1 MLPHRYSVA
10 SVDSSSYQPS
20 SRSSS
25 SSNGRLTPAST
36 RLSVRIP
43 SNAPFIPS
51 LSNPEPRPGSSL
63 SGDWSDADPR
73 AAAEGGEADEWADE
87 EGERERRS
95 SSLDGAEESIRAQK
109 TPIASTSHIPY
120 GVRSSPR
127 HDDHDS
133 EPPRTPIT
141 FPPAGS
147 SSSPQQHSRIDSAS
161 SSSIPTDHA
170 RDSFPSSEES
180 GGFGLGFP
188 DSTLSQ
194 RSRLMQIRS
203 IDNMRE
209 RAEEGMTSE
218 EDEETRR
225 WKDSQRQMAHAA
237 LSRIEDRAQV
247 PSQDLPFPS
256 LTDVPPPVAD
266 VPSYAPPGSTAA
278 PHVRIRPDA
287 PSLASTASR
296 PDSAVSPRSSALSTA
311 TSNSSTLSL
320 PSTPPV
326 DLTLPNRP
334 NGTFVSVASGPMALL
349 AADSSHSSGRP
360 QSRGGP
366 RTFLSNLLTR
376 SPRSPNLS
384 PSIPSASSSP
394 STSPDLAAPRSP
406 SAPTGFQNPSV
417 GSLQSSEGIHSRS
430 NSMPTVASPSRMSSE
445 VSTRERRELESSPRR
460 TPRNIAATTL
470 AGLARSSS
478 LRAPSSPSMIT
489 TSSSTSHQLS
499 NSSSHLPPGGPFQFG
514 ARPSTSPAP
523 TVGFAALPL
532 PTSPDMAPP
541 PPPATLKSI
550 GLSLVPLTQPL
561 SLSRNAQPLCG
572 ALLDDKYLLIG
583 TSAGLDFIPLPLP
596 GSLPMP
602 QHGTKKRKET
612 RKPITLI
619 KRTRFKEL
627 AVLSERSNILL
638 AIAGRNDHIRVY
650 ALDGIRAMIEK
661 KMQEVDI
668 KDGYPIIQDAVI
680 LTGTPSSNSKGKARA
695 TPSNSTSTSSS
706 ASAAPSSSRPQST
719 FPPQQPPLPTS
730 SYRFPLTS
738 SPPDYSD
745 TAPSARRRPPSVHQ
759 ATSGSLYAP
768 ASSSSSSPVRSP
780 ARSNS
785 ATSGSFVRA
794 IPTNPTSARG
804 SISSQITATPGSP
817 RSLRGSKSREFVAS
831 RRSSSATVQRRRSRA
846 DLNVPPLP
854 SSRRG
859 SLVSLEPGQSQSASV
874 LDGRSEAAGEGEESE
889 VLHTDVYERP
899 SVPSSSLLPN
909 RRPSATSNSGG
920 TTGSTLH
927 PSPIRKLEA
936 RAATQPQT
944 PLHRSPTADLA
955 EFLRH
960 SGPEMYSREMDRT
973 IASSRSG
980 MAGRSN
986 SVTASLM
993 QMGSEAQLSQKPQT
1007 SGTLERSHSLQRP
1020 ATTSRLREPSAIR
1033 QQGDQEDDEDLELLQ
1048 SPAASFANSRR
1059 RSSLNDPNRPQARSP
1074 TSRRLGL
1081 NERSPVL
1088 ELAGFI
1094 RQTGPN
1100 DHPAHSPPSA
1110 SRRSSASRPA
1120 PREAYNPRLG
1130 RGEKSPSMELAA
1142 MLKETGPEDV
1152 SPGSS
1157 PVQRFS
1163 TLPRQQQQPSVHSQ
1177 RSLGRSRNED
1187 LADFSDPFVGARRG
1201 SAASLVPPRP
1211 SPRSGSPTRPDPPRR
1226 ASSHRLVAR
1235 SAVATPPEELA
1246 DETDSEVPMHR
1257 KNTRQT
1263 LIEAIVSGPP
1273 TASTSSGLG
1282 ISSSM
1287 TSMPDS
1293 NGGSPRSNKRWT
1305 MSGMFNRPATSSGV
1319 PSVDGH
1325 YPRPLLNRPTTAA
1338 SPQNNDPHSI
1348 DRRRS
1353 SAQWEVVSHPDRP
1366 AESAQPTPPS
1376 SSPPQLAPTAES
1388 SSAPFDSKRRP
1399 EQSLHPTETPQLAP
1413 GSQAPPDAHPA
1424 NSASPLE
1431 YVKLART
1438 KGARLLR
1445 AVETKKRTYLAV
1457 LCGEDG
1463 ERIELFTGS
1472 RSISLSLNRT
1482 FVLPETPRTIE
1493 FQLQGDDLVDIYLI
1507 YPESIFALEP
1517 ATVRVREVGVGRGE
1531 RRARREQER
1540 RMQDVSAS
1548 TVTEDVRA
1556 PSLHSALHPADPALQ
1571 EAQNDPPMGD
1581 DEPPAPEDFTIDIS
1595 DVSPLQSPSPLPVPR
1610 DAALPPFSTAD
1621 PQPATPAYLAA
1632 AGAPSAT
1639 HGAPRPPAPP
1649 RPLKPSI
1656 PYTTFQQLPFVP
1668 PVPSSVLS
1676 SAWTIPPLYTDVVAG
1691 SPAPHSPSLDD
1702 SAFPHPSI
1710 TATGGSGSPS
1720 ANGHD
1725 PAAGRPFGA
1734 EDLPLLSPISLLGGA
1749 ALRANGPPGL
1759 FFVSKGKSLTS
1770 IVTADGKSIIKRPLV
1785 WSHEKLTTGDESTEI
1800 HQRIELLVVGG
1811 TKTVVV
1817 KVGASDVKAIA
1828 VEGSPSTNPFSSAVS
1843 ASPTSSR
1850 PVIQFLSTHSASQQL
1865 LFAQTVGQ
1873 SWTIQCLAST
1883 SS

>member
-1 MLPHRYSVA
+1 MLPNRYSVA

-43 SNAPFIPS
+43 PNAPFIPS

-63 SGDWSDADPR
+63 SGDWSDADPT
-73 AAAEGGEADEWADE
+73 AVAEGGEADEWADG
-87 EGERERRS
+87 EGERERGS
-95 SSLDGAEESIRAQK
+95 SSLDGADESIRAQK
-109 TPIASTSHIPY
+109 TPIASTSCLPY
-120 GVRSSPR
+120 GARPPPR
-127 HDDHDS
+127 HDDHAD

-141 FPPAGS
+141 FPSADS
-147 SSSPQQHSRIDSAS
+147 SSSPQQHSRLDSISS

-170 RDSFPSSEES
+170 RDSFPSSEEC
-180 GGFGLGFP
+180 GGFGLGSS

-194 RSRLMQIRS
+194 QARLMQIRS
-203 IDNMRE
+203 NENMRE
-209 RAEEGMTSE
+209 RAEEGLTSE

-225 WKDSQRQMAHAA
+225 WKDDQRQMAHAA
-237 LSRIEDRAQV
+237 LSRIEERAQV
-247 PSQDLPFPS
+247 PAQDLPFPS
-256 LTDVPPPVAD
+256 FTEVPPPRTPPPVTD
-266 VPSYAPPGSTAA
+266 VPSYAAPTAA
-278 PHVRIRPDA
+278 PHLRIRPDA

-296 PDSAVSPRSSALSTA
+296 PGSAVSPRSSALSTA

-326 DLTLPNRP
+326 DLMLPNRP
-334 NGTFVSVASGPMALL
+334 TGTFVSVASGPMALL
-349 AADSSHSSGRP
+349 AADSSHPSGRP
-360 QSRGGP
+360 QSRGGA
-366 RTFLSNLLTR
+366 RTFLSNLLSR

-384 PSIPSASSSP
+384 PRISSSSSSP

-430 NSMPTVASPSRMSSE
+430 NSMPIVASPSRISSE
-445 VSTRERRELESSPRR
+445 ISTRERSELESSPRR
-460 TPRNIAATTL
+460 APRNTAAATLT
-470 AGLARSSS
+470 GLARSNS

-489 TSSSTSHQLS
+489 ASSSASQQM
-499 NSSSHLPPGGPFQFG
+499 SSSRSHLPPGGPFQSG
-514 ARPSTSPAP
+514 ARPSTSPVP
-523 TVGFAALPL
+523 TVGLATLPL
-532 PTSPDMAPP
+532 PTSPVRAPP

-550 GLSLVPLTQPL
+550 GLSLVPLTPPL

-627 AVLSERSNILL
+627 AVLNERSNILL

-680 LTGTPSSNSKGKARA
+680 LAGTPSANSKGKARA
-695 TPSNSTSTSSS
+695 TPSTSTSSS
-706 ASAAPSSSRPQST
+706 SSSAPSSSRPRTT
-719 FPPQQPPLPTS
+719 FPPQQPPVPSS

-738 SPPDYSD
+738 PPPDYTD
-745 TAPSARRRPPSVHQ
+745 AAPSARRRSPSLHR
-759 ATSGSLYAP
+759 AASGLLYAP
-768 ASSSSSSPVRSP
+768 ISPSSSSPVRSTG
-780 ARSNS
+780 RSNS
-785 ATSGSFVRA
+785 IASGSFVRA
-794 IPTNPTSARG
+794 VPTNPTSARG
-804 SISSQITATPGSP
+804 SVSSQMTATPGTP

-831 RRSSSATVQRRRSRA
+831 RRSSIATVQRRRSRA
-846 DLNVPPLP
+846 DLNASPPP
-854 SSRRG
+854 STRRN
-859 SLVSLEPGQSQSASV
+859 SFALLEPAPSQSASA
-874 LDGRSEAAGEGEESE
+874 LDGRSEAAGAGEECE
-889 VLHTDVYERP
+889 VLHTNVDERP
-899 SVPSSSLLPN
+899 SVPSSSLLPD
-909 RRPSATSNSGG
+909 RRPSVTSDSGG
-920 TTGSTLH
+920 TTESTLH
-927 PSPIRKLEA
+927 PSPIRKLEP
-936 RAATQPQT
+936 RAAIQPQT

-955 EFLRH
+955 EFLRQ
-960 SGPEMYSREMDRT
+960 SGPETYIPGMERA
-973 IASSRSG
+973 IASSRRG
-980 MAGRSN
+980 IVGRS
-986 SVTASLM
+986 SSATASLM
-993 QMGSEAQLSQKPQT
+993 QLGSEKPQT
-1007 SGTLERSHSLQRP
+1007 SGTSERSHSLQRP
-1020 ATTSRLREPSAIR
+1020 ATTSRLRDTSAIR
-1033 QQGDQEDDEDLELLQ
+1033 QRGDEEDGEDLELLQ
-1048 SPAASFANSRR
+1048 SPAASSATSRR
-1059 RSSLNDPNRPQARSP
+1059 RSSLNNPNRPQARPP

-1094 RQTGPN
+1094 RQTGP
-1100 DHPAHSPPSA
+1100 DDLPAHSPPSA
-1110 SRRSSASRPA
+1110 SRRSSASRLA

-1152 SPGSS
+1152 SPVSS

-1163 TLPRQQQQPSVHSQ
+1163 TLPRQQQQPSAHSE
-1177 RSLGRSRNED
+1177 RSLSRSRNTS
-1187 LADFSDPFVGARRG
+1187 LNGFSDPFAGARRG
-1201 SAASLVPPRP
+1201 SAASSVPSGP
-1211 SPRSGSPTRPDPPRR
+1211 SPHPGSPTRPGPPRR
-1226 ASSHRLVAR
+1226 TSSHGLVAR
-1235 SAVATPPEELA
+1235 SAVAAPLEELT
-1246 DETDSEVPMHR
+1246 DDTDSEFPKHR
-1257 KNTRQT
+1257 KNSRQT
-1263 LIEAIVSGPP
+1263 LVEAIVDGPP
-1273 TASTSSGLG
+1273 IASTSSGLG

-1287 TSMPDS
+1287 SSMPNS
-1293 NGGSPRSNKRWT
+1293 NGGSPRANKRWT

-1325 YPRPLLNRPTTAA
+1325 YSSPLLNRPTGSA
-1338 SPQNNDPHSI
+1338 SARDIGQPSI
-1348 DRRRS
+1348 DNRRS
-1353 SAQWEVVSHPDRP
+1353 STQWEVVSQPDRP
-1366 AESAQPTPPS
+1366 AESGQPSPRS
-1376 SSPPQLAPTAES
+1376 SSPPRLAPTAES
-1388 SSAPFDSKRRP
+1388 SSPPSDFKRRP
-1399 EQSLHPTETPQLAP
+1399 EQSLHPTERPQLAP

-1457 LCGEDG
+1457 LCGEEG

-1531 RRARREQER
+1531 RRVRRERER
-1540 RMQDVSAS
+1540 RMRDVAAS
-1548 TVTEDVRA
+1548 MVPADVRS

-1571 EAQNDPPMGD
+1571 EAQNDPPTAD
-1581 DEPPAPEDFTIDIS
+1581 DEPPAPEDFTIDVS
-1595 DVSPLQSPSPLPVPR
+1595 DVSPMPSPAPMPR
-1610 DAALPPFSTAD
+1610 HAALPPFSVAD
-1621 PQPATPAYLAA
+1621 TQPAAPAYLTARD
-1632 AGAPSAT
+1632 APSAT
-1639 HGAPRPPAPP
+1639 HAAPRPPAPA
-1649 RPLKPSI
+1649 RPSKPSI

-1691 SPAPHSPSLDD
+1691 SPAPQTPSLDD
-1702 SAFPHPSI
+1702 SAFPRPSI
-1710 TATGGSGSPS
+1710 AVAGDSGSPS
-1720 ANGHD
+1720 ASDHD
-1725 PAAGRPFGA
+1725 PAAGRPFRA

-1749 ALRANGPPGL
+1749 ALHANGPPGL

-1785 WSHEKLTTGDESTEI
+1785 WSDEKMTTGDESIEVD
-1800 HQRIELLVVGG
+1800 QRIELLVVGG

-1828 VEGSPSTNPFSSAVS
+1828 VEDSPSTIPFSSAVS

-1850 PVIQFLSTHSASQQL
+1850 PVIEFLSTHSASQQL

-1873 SWTIQCLAST
+1873 SWTIQCLASA